1 MQVLG
6 DEVEATGEEGR
17 GAFQPAPRVTEADH
31 KKETKSLHRAL
42 DKRLFLLVKAAGG
55 HMLCSSQLP
64 HPQACA
70 SQWETWLHS
79 RLQRATQPHPMCII
93 MAKIC
98 VTKIIIHAGTGPN
111 TGWNFPQV
119 AYSQEATI
127 RQTAES
133 ALEQALAPS
142 HVRQVYF
149 VGNSPAGHSE
159 REDATVFFHRA
170 QLIKGEVALKQ
181 GGAYSDYI
189 WATRSELPEYVE
201 DSTEQTLFKLILS
214 E

>member
-1 MQVLG
+1 M
-6 DEVEATGEEGR
+6 R
-17 GAFQPAPRVTEADH
+17 
-31 KKETKSLHRAL
+31 TKNCT
-42 DKRLFLLVKAAGG
+42 F
-55 HMLCSSQLP
+55 
-64 HPQACA
+64 
-70 SQWETWLHS
+70 
-79 RLQRATQPHPMCII
+79 
-93 MAKIC
+93 
-98 VTKIIIHAGTGPN
+98 HAGTGPR
-111 TGWNFPQV
+111 TGWTFPQV

-159 REDATVFFHRA
+159 YEDGATVFFHRA

-181 GGAYSDYI
+181 GGAYSDYV